1 MAESLGR
8 GLWKGPMETGSKE
21 SPMEQLDFRT
31 VCDFRLCTF
40 GRRAGVG
47 WVSEEEAE
55 APGTGYW
62 RQMEQEPL
70 SHGFPMLIL
79 GQFAMSHT
87 RVSAS

>member
-1 MAESLGR
+1 
-8 GLWKGPMETGSKE
+8 
-21 SPMEQLDFRT
+21 MEQLDFRRT
-31 VCDFRLCTF
+31 VCDFGLCTF

-47 WVSEEEAE
+47 WVAE

-70 SHGFPMLIL
+70 SRGFPMLIL